1 MMKIL
6 GEGADLLC
14 KRTNARA
21 NRVLSRSTSEA
32 HKSRWKDLMNGP
44 RLWTFLVEKL
54 GLAILR
60 VGPRH
65 LMKQQLSWISQ
76 QGKGRLFEKLP
87 GNLTC
92 IDSGAHTFWLTHIE
106 IQCCSK
112 DL

>member
-1 MMKIL
+1 MKIL

-14 KRTNARA
+14 KRTNERA

-44 RLWTFLVEKL
+44 RLWTFLGVKL
-54 GLAILR
+54 GLVILR

-65 LMKQQLSWISQ
+65 LMKQEPSWISQ
-76 QGKGRLFEKLP
+76 QGDFLKSYP
-87 GNLTC
+87 VICT
-92 IDSGAHTFWLTHIE
+92 DYGAHTLWLTHIE
-106 IQCCSK
+106 IQCWSK